1 MHEQRVAEIL
11 WPNREEQNIFWPR
24 KRLQGFYEEGIN
36 EKVYNFSMGIPW
48 LTIAIA
54 AGLFS
59 NLTNFCAR
67 YALRKDKDPAS
78 FALGLEISRVLLFAL
93 LAFFDF
99 QLIISWK
106 SILILSLLGLVEPV
120 SIYLFMK
127 MHEYN
132 QLSISSIIS
141 RSRMVWVAALAFI
154 FLGESLRTMQ
164 YVGILIL
171 FLGLSIAVSPHRFF
185 LDKGIRI
192 ATLSTIVAAI
202 IAILIKS
209 ASVYASVPVLMVWM
223 SLPSLFIFPLV
234 IKDSKKRL
242 YRFVKQNV
250 LATVGFTGSSF
261 FAMYGYVFAV
271 KHGSV
276 SIATSIYHAMIIV
289 AVIAGIVVL
298 GEKEDVA
305 KKIIGA
311 LVTIAGILLLTV

>member
-1 MHEQRVAEIL
+1 MFLHRKSVAD
-11 WPNREEQNIFWPR
+11 
-24 KRLQGFYEEGIN
+24 GGN
-36 EKVYNFSMGIPW
+36 EVKVYNLHMETYW
-48 LTIAIA
+48 LVVAIA

-67 YALRKDKDPAS
+67 YALRKDNDPAS
-78 FALGLEISRVLLFAL
+78 FALSLEISRVLLFAL

-106 SILILSLLGLVEPV
+106 GILILSLLGLVEPV

-154 FLGESLRTMQ
+154 FLGESLRIMQ
-164 YVGILIL
+164 YLGIGIL
-171 FLGLSIAVSPHRFF
+171 FLGLSIAVSPHKFF

-192 ATLSTIVAAI
+192 ATLNTIVAAI
-202 IAILIKS
+202 IVILIKS
-209 ASVYASVPVLMVWM
+209 ASTYASVPVLMVWM
-223 SLPSLFIFPLV
+223 SLPSLFIFPL
-234 IKDSKKRL
+234 IMKDSKKRL
-242 YRFVKQNV
+242 SRFVKQNV

-261 FAMYGYVFAV
+261 IAMYGYVFAI

-276 SIATSIYHAMIIV
+276 SIATAIYHAMIIV
-289 AVIAGIVVL
+289 AVIAGIVLL

-305 KKIIGA
+305 KKIIGT
-311 LVTIAGILLLTV
+311 LVTIAGVLLLTL